1 MMPSPTTP
9 LQRANNRRFED
20 IDQYILNIEHALQ
33 LYTDIY
39 ELRDV
44 VERQIDYIKDEL
56 IQIKKESTY

>member
-1 MMPSPTTP
+1 MTPSPATP
-9 LQRANNRRFED
+9 LQRANNRRLGD

-44 VERQIDYIKDEL
+44 IERQIDYIKDDL
-56 IQIKKESTY
+56 IQIKKESTC